1 MPRHVSKQTKNIMKY
16 TDQGM
21 TANEIAKKLKIGVQ
35 AVHNVRYRER
45 KKVERSMRG
54 GGIASVKRTNNA
66 ETGIVTL
73 AQTKNKPNVAT
84 PKSVEP
90 APKPIEDV
98 KPSIWTRIKRVL
110 TWR

>member
-73 AQTKNKPNVAT
+73 ARTKAGK

-98 KPSIWTRIKRVL
+98 KPSIWARIKRVL